1 MQQAALFYKLL
12 YNYNIASLQLLYK
25 LLYIY
30 NSSYCINSTFVCVEK
45 LILKMNY
52 NNSNLNN

>member
-30 NSSYCINSTFVCVEK
+30 NGSYCINSTFVCVEK

-52 NNSNLNN
+52 NN